1 MCFSIRQIDPHRPKP
16 GLARRR
22 IRLFSHA
29 QIVQK
34 KDPDT
39 FDPRRILPLTARL
52 VGGLRRGKKKQDRFG
67 KAPFAAACLPRTRK
81 HQSSATLSAI
91 SSHNRILDSRHFAAV
106 TKAPARLLVSVPQK
120 EPTIANAAGPC
131 SSPSSSICRLR

>member
-67 KAPFAAACLPRTRK
+67 KAPFAAACFPMSK
-81 HQSSATLSAI
+81 ASKQ
-91 SSHNRILDSRHFAAV
+91 RH
-106 TKAPARLLVSVPQK
+106 LVRDLVP
-120 EPTIANAAGPC
+120 
-131 SSPSSSICRLR
+131 